1 MSNEN
6 PNYGFLKDKIKEQRL
21 ILLQGGTR
29 CLAGDTL
36 VNTINGYL
44 PIKDIAVND
53 FVYSEK
59 NGKVVLRRV
68 LNKFIYTNEHSC
80 INTVTFV
87 LNNNI
92 KIQSTYEHK
101 HLQCNGYV
109 KAIDIAKR
117 AMERGYKYTG
127 EIHDKQFWEISGH
140 ELQELETCQNNETR
154 KRCKWIHEDYDF
166 NQWQIFNS
174 KNSQNSCSNMDSKQR
189 QQTSSKSY
197 KSQQGRQPSRKFRV
211 GDSYREYSTY
221 DEARQANNEQ
231 RFEKWDV
238 KNDRGTNK
246 RGKGIISTLCSY
258 GKRLSQK
265 IWNKNIDNERYF
277 KAQNLEANIINIENI
292 QEIIFNENIDFVYD
306 IEVEETHNYLITLN
320 NYVTHNSGK
329 TRSCIDFII
338 MYCMNFQSIEIDI
351 CRDTFTSLRST
362 VYKEFQEVLRA
373 YKINFDINKSENI
386 IKLNGNTITFY
397 GLDNDE
403 KIHGRERDII
413 WINEIN
419 QIKEEVYDQIAPRT
433 RHRILGDFN
442 PRLGRK
448 HWLDQYIR
456 KYPPLITTYKDNPFL
471 TDAQVQDIESKRDN
485 KYWWSIYGKG
495 ERAIIEGAIF
505 TNWEV
510 GSFDESLQYIY
521 GQDFGFN
528 PDPTTLVKVAV
539 CNKRK
544 HIYLKECYFN
554 GNQLT
559 TEEIYQLNKAHISR
573 NNDLII
579 ADSAEPR
586 LIFEVAAKGLNVQKA
601 VKGPNSVLYGLSK
614 MLEYKIIVTPESDNL
629 IDELSNYVWNDKKA
643 GLPIDKYNHGIDAMR
658 YAFIRLTSVNN
669 NIKQV
674 GLPHLI

>member
-1 MSNEN
+1 
-6 PNYGFLKDKIKEQRL
+6 
-21 ILLQGGTR
+21 
-29 CLAGDTL
+29 
-36 VNTINGYL
+36 
-44 PIKDIAVND
+44 
-53 FVYSEK
+53 
-59 NGKVVLRRV
+59 
-68 LNKFIYTNEHSC
+68 
-80 INTVTFV
+80 
-87 LNNNI
+87 
-92 KIQSTYEHK
+92 
-101 HLQCNGYV
+101 
-109 KAIDIAKR
+109 
-117 AMERGYKYTG
+117 
-127 EIHDKQFWEISGH
+127 
-140 ELQELETCQNNETR
+140 
-154 KRCKWIHEDYDF
+154 
-166 NQWQIFNS
+166 
-174 KNSQNSCSNMDSKQR
+174 
-189 QQTSSKSY
+189 
-197 KSQQGRQPSRKFRV
+197 
-211 GDSYREYSTY
+211 
-221 DEARQANNEQ
+221 
-231 RFEKWDV
+231 
-238 KNDRGTNK
+238 
-246 RGKGIISTLCSY
+246 
-258 GKRLSQK
+258 
-265 IWNKNIDNERYF
+265 
-277 KAQNLEANIINIENI
+277 
-292 QEIIFNENIDFVYD
+292 
-306 IEVEETHNYLITLN
+306 
-320 NYVTHNSGK
+320 
-329 TRSCIDFII
+329 
-338 MYCMNFQSIEIDI
+338 MNFQSIEIDI

-614 MLEYKIIVTPESDNL
+614 MLEYKIIITPESDNL
-629 IDELSNYVWNDKKA
+629 IDELSNYIWNDKKA